1 MTTAKSTHLR
11 CLEFLPGNLH
21 WRLAGTR
28 YSQNNLAATIL
39 VKNHGDVD
47 VRSLKVV
54 IRSQSHCS
62 VLGPTEW
69 YAPLIPPGVH
79 HALGE
84 IRLSTLEDQCVLSA
98 ECFYH
103 SGDLRHETH
112 ALTIPG
118 SHAVAQRES
127 LLFVSYRS
135 TDFGRLQGL
144 LQRLQS
150 LPVRV
155 WIAHCNLDT
164 KAGDWFPAEVSHA
177 LDRAEIFVP
186 ILSRHALQSP
196 WVLEEIRMA
205 HTLLVTS
212 SLRTLLPIAIDD
224 VSVPLE
230 LELRPPLRYDPASED
245 GWSAIESSVREAS
258 WGLSVK

>member
-1 MTTAKSTHLR
+1 MTAAESTPSRH
-11 CLEFLPGNLH
+11 LEFLPGNLH

-54 IRSQSHCS
+54 IRPQSHCS
-62 VLGPTEW
+62 ILGPTEW

-79 HALGE
+79 LALGE
-84 IRLSTLEDQCVLSA
+84 MRLSTLEDQCVLGA

-103 SGDLRHETH
+103 SGDPRHEAHT
-112 ALTIPG
+112 LTIPG

-164 KAGDWFPAEVSHA
+164 KAGDWFPSEVAHA

-196 WVLEEIRMA
+196 WVLEEIRIA
-205 HTLLVTS
+205 RNLLVTG
-212 SLRTLLPIAIDD
+212 SLRALLPIAIDD
-224 VSVPLE
+224 VKVPPE
-230 LELRPPLRYDPASED
+230 LQLRPTLRYDPASED
-245 GWSAIESSVREAS
+245 GWSAVESSVREVA
-258 WGLSVK
+258 WGSAAK